1 MQQAARAAED
11 PAHAADAKLHVAE
24 EEYRRGLHT
33 PSRRRQV
40 WECINELR
48 EAKPDAYGDMLRLFE
63 ERCLHHSGHPDDDE
77 VSSFVPLQP
86 SPGGDDFVSSSNFE
100 EYVQN
105 AVQKQ
110 LRTNLQD
117 VICHIYSSFQA
128 AALGHEDDE
137 DDEDDDD
144 DECDD
149 EIPPE
154 ELRARLGDV
163 SAAALLA
170 GFSGIDSPL
179 LLA

>member
-1 MQQAARAAED
+1 
-11 PAHAADAKLHVAE
+11 
-24 EEYRRGLHT
+24 
-33 PSRRRQV
+33 
-40 WECINELR
+40 
-48 EAKPDAYGDMLRLFE
+48 
-63 ERCLHHSGHPDDDE
+63 
-77 VSSFVPLQP
+77 
-86 SPGGDDFVSSSNFE
+86 VSSSNFE

-128 AALGHEDDE
+128 AALGPEDDE
-137 DDEDDDD
+137 DDED

-170 GFSGIDSPL
+170 GFAGIDSSL
-179 LLA
+179 LFARACA